1 MRLNYQVRVL
11 NLKETP
17 QQKPC
22 AVVAGYRLIF
32 AFPFPNLICARL

>member
-11 NLKETP
+11 
-17 QQKPC
+17 KPAC

-32 AFPFPNLICARL
+32 AFPFS